1 MSRLVI
7 AGGTIVTMDAARR
20 IVTGDVVVEDGRIVE
35 IVQSH
40 NGNDA
45 SAQRHDASAQ
55 RIDASGCIVLP
66 GLVQAHTHLC
76 QTLCRGSADDLP
88 LLEWLRQRVWPYEA
102 ALDEGAMRACARLAA
117 AELLLG
123 GTTAILDMGTVHET
137 DALFDAVAATG
148 LRATIGKA
156 MMDEGDGVPLRMR
169 EETKRS
175 LDDSDALCA
184 RWHDSAGGRL
194 RYAYAPR
201 FVLSCTE
208 ELLREVGMRVHRGAR
223 LHTHASEQAA
233 EIELV
238 RRKRG
243 ADNIVYL
250 ESLGLGG
257 PNAALAHCVHATD
270 DERRRL
276 AANGTHVVHCPSSNL
291 KLGSGIAPIPE
302 MLAQGIHV
310 ALGADGAPCNNNLDG
325 FVELRLAALLHKPR
339 AGATA
344 MPALTALEL
353 ATLGGAAALG
363 LEREIGS
370 LEPGK
375 RADLI
380 VVEPRTPHA
389 TPSFDP
395 VSTLVYAT
403 QSRDVRDVVV
413 DGRVLVRG
421 GALTELTG
429 LDRAEVVAT
438 AQAEATRVQARV
450 RA

>member
-1 MSRLVI
+1 MTRLVI
-7 AGGTIVTMDAARR
+7 TGGTIVTMDAARS
-20 IVTGDVVVEDGRIVE
+20 IVSGDIVIEDGRIVE
-35 IVQSH
+35 IVQPH
-40 NGNDA
+40 KT
-45 SAQRHDASAQ
+45 HDAHAQ

-76 QTLCRGSADDLP
+76 QTLCRGTADDLP
-88 LLEWLRQRVWPYEA
+88 LLEWLRLRVWPYEA
-102 ALDEGAMRACARLAA
+102 ALDERAMRACARLGC
-117 AELLLG
+117 AELLLS

-137 DALFDAVAATG
+137 DVLFDAVAATG

-156 MMDEGDGVPLRMR
+156 MMDEGEGVPARLREDTR
-169 EETKRS
+169 RS
-175 LDDSDALCA
+175 VDESDAVSA
-184 RWHDSAGGRL
+184 RWHGAADGRL

-208 ELLREVGMRVHRGAR
+208 ELLREVGARVHNGAR
-223 LHTHASEQAA
+223 LHTHAAEQEA
-233 EIELV
+233 EIAVV
-238 RRKRG
+238 RRERG

-257 PNAALAHCVHATD
+257 PRAAIAHCVHATD

-325 FVELRLAALLHKPR
+325 FVELRLAALLHRPR
-339 AGATA
+339 VGTAA
-344 MPALTALEL
+344 MPPMKVLEL
-353 ATLGGAAALG
+353 ATLGGAAAIG
-363 LEREIGS
+363 LEQQIGS

-380 VVEPRTPHA
+380 IVEPRMPHA
-389 TPSFDP
+389 TPSFSP

-403 QSRDVRDVVV
+403 QSRDVRDVIV
-413 DGRVLVRG
+413 DGRVLVRNH
-421 GALTELTG
+421 ALTPLTG
-429 LDRAEVVAT
+429 LDRAEVVAV
-438 AQAEATRVQARV
+438 AQAEGERIQARV